1 MWGNRVNFTF
11 DYYVKITDPLLA
23 IITTPG
29 SMGITSVTM
38 NAGQQ
43 KTNGVELTLKVS
55 PVYRPHD
62 RINWNISLNGTH
74 AKAKYAK
81 IGNAFSSLNNEGR
94 ASLSGTT
101 RYYDGG
107 SPTAI
112 WGVRSAGIDPRRARN
127 FSSGRTVRTHS
138 ATM

>member
-1 MWGNRVNFTF
+1 MGNRVNVTF

-55 PVYRPHD
+55 P
-62 RINWNISLNGTH
+62 ST
-74 AKAKYAK
+74 
-81 IGNAFSSLNNEGR
+81 
-94 ASLSGTT
+94 
-101 RYYDGG
+101 
-107 SPTAI
+107 
-112 WGVRSAGIDPRRARN
+112 
-127 FSSGRTVRTHS
+127 GRTTASTGTS
-138 ATM
+138 A